1 MALGT
6 DSGAFPIRAQGFG
19 EHMEMQLLNEA
30 GLTPLQAITVA
41 TKNAADALQLN
52 DYGTIENGR
61 VADLLI
67 LDGDPSVDI
76 KNTRK
81 IFAVYKAGRK
91 VR

>member
-6 DSGAFPIRAQGFG
+6 DSGAFPIRTQGFS
-19 EHMEMQLLNEA
+19 EHLELQLLNEA

-41 TKNAADALQLN
+41 TKNGADALQLN
-52 DYGTIENGR
+52 DYGTIENGK
-61 VADLLI
+61 VADLLV
-67 LDGDPSVDI
+67 LDADPTVDI

-81 IFAVYKAGRK
+81 IFAVYKSG